1 MTGKLFNDILSLRS
15 AMVASLRVV
24 LAFPKKG
31 GTSMAKVISNIVLVL
46 AIIYIAPFLV
56 YALASVIAGVKPP
69 EGVSPAQ
76 FLISVLVSK
85 IGTAIAFVLIFYF
98 ARSSLSGQ
106 WLLYAFVWWLMFV
119 IGEIGQAIGPNY
131 TWKEAIAGIISET
144 VYLPLSAYLTNWLI
158 GLK

>member
-1 MTGKLFNDILSLRS
+1 
-15 AMVASLRVV
+15 
-24 LAFPKKG
+24 
-31 GTSMAKVISNIVLVL
+31 MAKVVLSMLFVLV
-46 AIIYIAPFLV
+46 IIFIVPILV
-56 YALASVIAGVKPP
+56 YGLASVVAGLKTP
-69 EGVSPAQ
+69 EGASPAQ

-106 WLLYAFVWWLMFV
+106 WFLYAFVWWLMFA

-131 TWKEAIAGIISET
+131 TWKEAITGVISET
-144 VYLPLSAYLTNWLI
+144 VYLPLSAYVTNWLI